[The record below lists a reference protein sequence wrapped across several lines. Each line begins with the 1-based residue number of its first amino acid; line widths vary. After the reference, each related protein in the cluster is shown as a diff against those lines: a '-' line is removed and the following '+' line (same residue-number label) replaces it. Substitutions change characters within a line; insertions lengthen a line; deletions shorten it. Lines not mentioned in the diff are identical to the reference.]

1 VDRGDAAERPPTTRI
16 GPAGGSGRGLRT
28 AVVLVA
34 FALAVA
40 VVKPW
45 DWIAAPSV
53 APGREGAAILVASPT
68 TAPSASPPSAP
79 PAAPRDWTDVGALV
93 ACLSG
98 TSWLAVVDQV
108 DGPTVS
114 RSWTRLDLVPAT
126 DPLDPAIARTHVYA
140 GAVPR
145 IGFCAPGPAAGGGE
159 AADAHGAA
167 GARGGAPFVIR
178 AWRLTPVE
186 SATQGTGTALP
197 GTREAV
203 PIVPPVV
210 SGGTI
215 AEGGALFGPPAGVA
229 AGSMA
234 GRTPDPEGAWAA
246 GGLAQGPAH
255 WAADDG
261 RAAQASWRP
270 GTYVFRVGPSGAGP
284 VGGDPSGG
292 DPVGGGPSGGEVAW
306 FAIELRGPWVGPGA
320 PPAP

>member
-45 DWIAAPSV
+45 DSIAAPSV
-53 APGREGAAILVASPT
+53 APGREGAAILVASAM
-68 TAPSASPPSAP
+68 TAPTP
-79 PAAPRDWTDVGALV
+79 APRDWTGAGPRV

-114 RSWTRLDLVPAT
+114 RSWTRLDLVAAT
-126 DPLDPAIARTHVYA
+126 DPLDPAIARIHVYA

-145 IGFCAPGPAAGGGE
+145 IGFCAPGPGAGGGW
-159 AADAHGAA
+159 A
-167 GARGGAPFVIR
+167 GGGWAGVAPFRIR
-178 AWRLTPVE
+178 AWRITPVE

-197 GTREAV
+197 GSREAVPGARAAV

-210 SGGTI
+210 SGGTV
-215 AEGGALFGPPAGVA
+215 AEGGALFGPPGGVA
-229 AGSMA
+229 AGRA
-234 GRTPDPEGAWAA
+234 P
-246 GGLAQGPAH
+246 GPAK
-255 WAADDG
+255 WATDDG
-261 RAAQASWRP
+261 RPAQASWRP
-270 GTYVFRVGPSGAGP
+270 GTYVFRVGL
-284 VGGDPSGG
+284 SGG
-292 DPVGGGPSGGEVAW
+292 DSSGGDSSGGDSSGGQAAW
-306 FAIELRGPWVGPGA
+306 FAIELRGPWMGPGA
-320 PPAP
+320 SGAP

>member
-45 DWIAAPSV
+45 DSIAAPSV
-53 APGREGAAILVASPT
+53 APGREGAAILVASAM
-68 TAPSASPPSAP
+68 TAPTP
-79 PAAPRDWTDVGALV
+79 APRDWTGAGPRV

-114 RSWTRLDLVPAT
+114 RSWTRLDLVAAT

-145 IGFCAPGPAAGGGE
+145 IGFCAPDPGAGGGW
-159 AADAHGAA
+159 A
-167 GARGGAPFVIR
+167 GGGWAGGAPFRIR
-178 AWRLTPVE
+178 AWRITPVE
-186 SATQGTGTALP
+186 SATEGTGTALP
-197 GTREAV
+197 GSRDAV

-210 SGGTI
+210 SGGTV
-215 AEGGALFGPPAGVA
+215 AEGGALFGPPGGVA
-229 AGSMA
+229 AG
-234 GRTPDPEGAWAA
+234 GRAP
-246 GGLAQGPAH
+246 GPAK

-261 RAAQASWRP
+261 PPAQASWRP
-270 GTYVFRVGPSGAGP
+270 GTYVFRVGLSGAGP
-284 VGGDPSGG
+284 AGGDPSGG
-292 DPVGGGPSGGEVAW
+292 DPAGGEAAW

-320 PPAP
+320 PVAP